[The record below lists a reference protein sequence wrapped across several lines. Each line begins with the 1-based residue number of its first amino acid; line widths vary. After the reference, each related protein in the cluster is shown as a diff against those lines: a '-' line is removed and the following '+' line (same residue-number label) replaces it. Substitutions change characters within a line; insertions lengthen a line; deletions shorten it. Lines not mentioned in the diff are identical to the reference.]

1 MSSLLDDLDALSGS
15 DDEIVVLP
23 AGTVRQAFSTG
34 AAGEVGGAAADLVD
48 GDSLSSDDSMA
59 DGDAADGAGAGAD
72 GAGAGGAGAGGAA
85 ANPGSRKRARD
96 VSATSPPRDAA
107 LDAEL
112 ASLASLSSLPA
123 PDALS
128 SVARLRRTRR
138 FAEHLSRVEGALAA
152 GGVPDV
158 VGPLEEWPEYAA
170 VVASSALLASVDD
183 ELHAVWRFAAA
194 AFAVRFPELET
205 VVPAMADF
213 MRVVEAIGE
222 RASREK
228 TGRARARLH
237 FSPPRHPPPPPQA
250 TRWT

>member
-1 MSSLLDDLDALSGS
+1 MSSLIDDLDGLSGS
-15 DDEIVVLP
+15 DDASGEHIVVLP
-23 AGTVRQAFSTG
+23 AGTVRQAFFAG
-34 AAGEVGGAAADLVD
+34 AAGDAGGAAADLD
-48 GDSLSSDDSMA
+48 DESSSDDSMA
-59 DGDAADGAGAGAD
+59 DGDAAD
-72 GAGAGGAGAGGAA
+72 GAGAGGAA

-96 VSATSPPRDAA
+96 VSATLPPRDAA

-112 ASLASLSSLPA
+112 ASLSSLPT

-222 RASREK
+222 RM
-228 TGRARARLH
+228 
-237 FSPPRHPPPPPQA
+237 
-250 TRWT
+250 